1 VHSDNA
7 FRGGED
13 AILELA
19 QGRLLSCSMST
30 SLSTAAEK
38 QETGELMIDGGYRQR
53 SNVKTRLDLP

>member
-19 QGRLLSCSMST
+19 EGRLLSCSMLT
-30 SLSTAAEK
+30 SLSTAAEE
-38 QETGELMIDGGYRQR
+38 QETGELMIIV
-53 SNVKTRLDLP
+53 SVKHQEIREILI